1 MIDIH
6 PEIHSHVVGN
16 MVQLEARVRADATA
30 RLPWRLKV
38 ESTGPGGRSHVTQ
51 SGTSDGSG
59 AVVTS
64 TSVNANAHVHA
75 VLQVDSPDGR
85 VEETTLELKP
95 TGPTS

>member
-6 PEIHSHVVGN
+6 PEIHSQVVGN
-16 MVQLEARVRADATA
+16 MVQLEARIRADAPS

-38 ESTGPGGRSHVTQ
+38 ESIGPGGRSSVTQ

-59 AVVTS
+59 ATVTS
-64 TSVNANAHVHA
+64 TSVNANAHVQA

-85 VEETTLELKP
+85 VEEATLELKP
-95 TGPTS
+95 SDGGA